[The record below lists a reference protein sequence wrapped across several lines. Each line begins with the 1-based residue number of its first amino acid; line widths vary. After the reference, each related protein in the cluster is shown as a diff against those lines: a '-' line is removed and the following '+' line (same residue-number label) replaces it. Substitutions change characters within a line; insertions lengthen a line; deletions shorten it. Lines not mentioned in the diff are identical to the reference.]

1 MKIFKHTFRQKGSF
15 SVNEFAQRAR
25 ISLADTDHLSVIS
38 FLAIC
43 TGVIVAL
50 FISIFR
56 LLIEEIQSLML
67 PGGGPENYEALTALL
82 RFSLP
87 VFGAVVLIILMRLFK
102 TPIRVGVLHVMERMA
117 YHEGHLPFKPLLLQ
131 FFGASIAIIS
141 GFSVGRE
148 GPSIHLGAAVSS
160 LLGQRLLLPNNAIRS
175 LVACGVAA
183 AIAASFNTP
192 LAGVIFAMEVIL
204 MEYTI
209 IGFTPIILAA
219 VSATVIHHLIFG
231 SETVFSVPSF
241 ALQHTWELGL
251 ILILGL
257 VIAIQTSLFIILT
270 RKIIEFS
277 SKYSLPIRF
286 LFAGILVGLIA
297 VFVPEVMSLGY
308 DTVNLSIAG
317 QLGLTSLLIIML
329 FKLLATSFS
338 VGLGIPAGLIG
349 PSLFIGAMTGSC
361 FGLLAAHLLGDTSAH
376 GFYAIL
382 GMGAMMGA
390 TLQAPLAALLAI
402 LELTGNLNSI
412 LPGML
417 AIISA
422 HIFCRSLFKQE
433 SIFISQSRQLGL
445 DYRHDPLSQSLRRV
459 AVMSAV
465 NTSYVLVQEELP
477 RKACE
482 TALKSNPEWV
492 IIRRE
497 AGNLL
502 MPAID
507 VVRYLEENDQEE
519 IVFTEIPS
527 KRQELIPVPDTAT
540 LQHAKQLLDENNAQ
554 ALYVIR
560 RLSASAD
567 KIFGVLSYADIEKS
581 YSIKSN

>member
-1 MKIFKHTFRQKGSF
+1 MNKASF
-15 SVNEFAQRAR
+15 SISNFVQKAR
-25 ISLADTDHLSVIS
+25 LSLADADHLSAIS

-50 FISIFR
+50 IISVFR
-56 LLIEEIQSLML
+56 LGIEEVQLLIMHSGDPEGYEDLSVLFRFCL
-67 PGGGPENYEALTALL
+67 PI
-82 RFSLP
+82 
-87 VFGAVVLIILMRLFK
+87 VGAIVLIAVMKMFK
-102 TPIRVGVLHVMERMA
+102 APIRVGVLHVMERMA
-117 YHEGHLPFKPLLLQ
+117 YHEGHLPFKPMLLQ
-131 FFGASIAIIS
+131 FLGASIALIS
-141 GFSVGRE
+141 GFSGGRE
-148 GPSIHLGAAVSS
+148 GPGIHLGAAASS
-160 LLGQRLLLPNNAIRS
+160 LLGQRLRLPNNAIRS

-183 AIAASFNTP
+183 AIASSFNTP

-209 IGFTPIILAA
+209 IGFAPVILAA

-241 ALQHTWELGL
+241 ALQNTWELGL
-251 ILILGL
+251 IMVLGF
-257 VIAIQTSLFIILT
+257 VIAIQSSAFIIFT
-270 RKIIEFS
+270 RHVTSFS

-286 LFAGILVGLIA
+286 IASGVLVGLIG

-317 QLGLTSLLIIML
+317 QIGLISLITIAV
-329 FKLLATSFS
+329 FKLLATSLT

-349 PSLFIGAMTGSC
+349 PSLFMGAMTGGC
-361 FGLLAAHLLGDTSAH
+361 FGILAANWVGDTSAH

-390 TLQAPLAALLAI
+390 TLQAPLAALLAV

-417 AIISA
+417 AIVSA

-445 DYRHDPLSQSLRRV
+445 DYRSDPLSQSLRRV
-459 AVMSAV
+459 AVMSVV
-465 NTSYVLVQEELP
+465 NTSYILVQETLP

-482 TALKSNPEWV
+482 AALESNPEWI

-502 MPAID
+502 MPSLD
-507 VVRYLEENDQEE
+507 VARYLEENDDEE
-519 IVFTEIPS
+519 ITFTEIPS
-527 KRQELIPVPDTAT
+527 KRLELIAVSDTAT
-540 LQHAKQLLDENNAQ
+540 LQHAKKILDENEAQ

-567 KIFGVLSYADIEKS
+567 KIFGVLTYADIEKS
-581 YSIKSN
+581 YRMKSS